1 MAQRKLLRG
10 GTVIPVKGG
19 DLPAEFVGDVLI
31 EDGKIAAI
39 APRLDVAPEHAEV
52 VDMTDHIV
60 LPGFVDTHRHM
71 WQSIFRYA
79 GTDWVLADYANAMWR
94 ILGPIFEPEDTYLSL
109 RVGLAEA
116 LNAGVTQVYDWN
128 HNLNSPDH
136 ADAAVAAHRDSGARV
151 VLGYGQSSQTWAQIL
166 DPAIGA
172 SVEPPSADIVRLRN
186 QYYASDAQ
194 LLTLG
199 MAARGPECSPM
210 HIVEQEARLAAELG
224 LRSCVHVGNGSWG
237 HMGPIRM
244 MLDAGCDGSTVTWV
258 HCNSVSDSEF
268 DLIRDTGGS
277 VSSATELEQHMGHG
291 HPAIERCIIR
301 GIRPAL
307 SVDTCVNVSGDLFSI
322 MRAAL
327 SSVRGD
333 IHQRRIERGGD
344 SESMP
349 ATTHDVLEFA
359 TLSGALANG
368 LGDVTGT
375 LEVGKQA
382 DIIAIDCL
390 APNLMPMTYAAG
402 SVVMGA
408 HPGNVAAVLV
418 AGEFVKRDGKLVD
431 IDLKDLAASA
441 VATRDR
447 LFDRVGAHVGGWMP
461 PRTERDWQA
470 TPQ

>member
-1 MAQRKLLRG
+1 MSSRTVLRG
-10 GTVIPVKGG
+10 GTIIPVQG
-19 DLPAEFVGDVLI
+19 DLPAEFVGDILV

-39 APRLDVAPEHAEV
+39 GPSLDVSDIHAV
-52 VDMTDHIV
+52 SVDMSGHILV
-60 LPGFVDTHRHM
+60 PGFTDTHRHM

-94 ILGPIFEPEDTYLSL
+94 ILGPVFEPEDTYLSL

-116 LNAGVTQVYDWN
+116 LDAGVTQVYDWN
-128 HNLNSPDH
+128 HNVNSPEH
-136 ADAAVAAHRDSGARV
+136 ADATVAAHRDSGARV
-151 VLGYGQSSQTWAQIL
+151 IFGYGQSSHTWAQIL

-172 SVEPPSADIVRLRN
+172 SIEAPSEDIYRIKET
-186 QYYASDAQ
+186 YYSSSDQ

-199 MAARGPECSPM
+199 LAARGPECSPM
-210 HIVEQEARLAAELG
+210 NIVEQEAKLAAELD

-237 HMGPIRM
+237 HMGPIKM

-258 HCNSVSDSEF
+258 HCNSVSDEEF
-268 DLIRDTGGS
+268 DLIRDTGGT

-291 HPAIERCIIR
+291 HPAIERCLQR
-301 GIRPAL
+301 GIVPAL

-333 IHQRRIERGGD
+333 VHRRLIEEGGD
-344 SESMP
+344 SDRVP
-349 ATTHDVLEFA
+349 TTTHDVLEFG
-359 TLSGALANG
+359 TLAGARGNG
-368 LGDVTGT
+368 LGDVTGS

-382 DIIAIDCL
+382 DIVAIDTL

-408 HPGNVAAVLV
+408 HPGNVSDVLV
-418 AGEFVKRDGKLVD
+418 AGNFVKRHGRLVD
-431 IDLKDLAASA
+431 LDLADLASKA
-441 VATRDR
+441 ADSRDR
-447 LFDRVGAHVGGWMP
+447 LFSRVGAHTGGWMP

>member
-1 MAQRKLLRG
+1 MSRRMLLRG
-10 GTVIPVKGG
+10 GTIIPVSNTP
-19 DLPAEFVGDVLI
+19 PAEFVGDVLI
-31 EDGKIAAI
+31 EDDKIAAI
-39 APRLDVAPEHAEV
+39 GPALDVSADSAEV
-52 VDMTDHIV
+52 VDMTGHILV
-60 LPGFVDTHRHM
+60 PGFADTHRHI

-79 GTDWVLADYANAMWR
+79 GTDWILADYANAMWR
-94 ILGPIFEPEDTYLSL
+94 ILGPAFEPEDTYLSL
-109 RVGLAEA
+109 RIGLAEA

-128 HNLNSPDH
+128 HNINSPEH

-151 VLGYGQSSQTWAQIL
+151 IFGYGQSSQTWAQIL

-172 SVEPPSADIVRLRN
+172 SIDPPSKDIYRLRE
-186 QYYASDAQ
+186 QYYSSDNQ
-194 LLTLG
+194 LITLG
-199 MAARGPECSPM
+199 LAARGPECSPM
-210 HIVEQEARLAAELG
+210 NIVAEEARLAADLG

-244 MLDAGCDGSTVTWV
+244 MLDAGCEGSTVTWV
-258 HCNSVSDSEF
+258 HCNSVSDAEF

-291 HPAIERCIIR
+291 HPAIERCLMR

-333 IHQRRIERGGD
+333 IHQRRIEEGGD
-344 SESMP
+344 SERVP
-349 ATTHDVLEFA
+349 ATTADVLEFG
-359 TLSGALANG
+359 TLAGAKANG
-368 LGDVTGT
+368 LGDITGS
-375 LEVGKQA
+375 LEAGKQA
-382 DIIAIDCL
+382 DIVAIDTV
-390 APNLMPMTYAAG
+390 APNLLPMTYATG

-418 AGEFVKRDGKLVD
+418 AGRFVKRDGKLVD
-431 IDLKDLAASA
+431 VDLRDLAAKA
-441 VATRDR
+441 TATRDR
-447 LFDRVGAHVGGWMP
+447 LFARVGAHTGGWMP
-461 PRTERDWQA
+461 PKTDRNWQL

>member
-1 MAQRKLLRG
+1 MTRRTLLRG
-10 GTVIPVKGG
+10 GMIIPIKG
-19 DLPAEFVGDVLI
+19 DLPAEFVGDLLI

-39 APRLDVAPEHAEV
+39 GPALAVSSDYAEI
-52 VDMTDHIV
+52 VDMTGHI
-60 LPGFVDTHRHM
+60 LTPGFVDTHRHM

-79 GTDWVLADYANAMWR
+79 GTDWILADYANAMWR
-94 ILGPIFEPEDTYLSL
+94 ILGPVFEPEDTYLSL
-109 RVGLAEA
+109 RIGLAEA

-128 HNLNSPDH
+128 HNINSPDH
-136 ADAAVAAHRDSGARV
+136 ADAAIAAHRDSGARV
-151 VLGYGQSSQTWAQIL
+151 ILGYGQASQTWAQIL

-172 SVEPPSADIVRLRN
+172 SIEPPSRDIFRLREE
-186 QYYASDAQ
+186 YYSSEDQ

-199 MAARGPECSPM
+199 LAARGPECSPM
-210 HIVEQEARLAAELG
+210 DIVAEEARQAAEMG

-258 HCNSVSDSEF
+258 HCNSVSDAEF

-291 HPAIERCIIR
+291 HPAIERCLVR

-307 SVDTCVNVSGDLFSI
+307 SVDTCVNVSGDIFSI

-333 IHQRRIERGGD
+333 VHQRLIDEGGD
-344 SESMP
+344 SSSVP
-349 ATTHDVLEFA
+349 ATTLDVLEFG
-359 TLSGALANG
+359 TLSGAVANG
-368 LGDVTGT
+368 LGEITGS
-375 LEVGKQA
+375 LEVGKKA
-382 DIIAIDCL
+382 DIVAIDCL

-408 HPGNVAAVLV
+408 HPGNVVAVLV
-418 AGEFVKRDGKLVD
+418 AGEFVKRDGKLVNL
-431 IDLKDLAASA
+431 DLRDLAAQATS
-441 VATRDR
+441 TRDR
-447 LFDRVGAHVGGWMP
+447 LFARVGAQTGGWMP
-461 PRTERDWQA
+461 PRTERDWQL

>member
-1 MAQRKLLRG
+1 MPRRTLLRG
-10 GTVIPVKGG
+10 GTIVPVQS
-19 DLPAEFVGDVLI
+19 DLPAEFIGDLLI
-31 EDGKIAAI
+31 EDDKIAAI
-39 APRLDVAPEHAEV
+39 APALDVSEDYAEV
-52 VDMTDHIV
+52 IDMTDHILV
-60 LPGFVDTHRHM
+60 PGFADTHRHL

-79 GTDWVLADYANAMWR
+79 GTDWILADYANAMWG
-94 ILGPIFEPEDTYLSL
+94 ILGPVFEPEDTYLSL

-116 LNAGVTQVYDWN
+116 LNAGVTQIYDWN
-128 HNLNSPDH
+128 HNINSPEH
-136 ADAAVAAHRDSGARV
+136 ADASVAAHWDSGARV
-151 VLGYGQSSQTWAQIL
+151 ILGYGQSSQTWAQIL

-172 SVEPPSADIVRLRN
+172 SIEPPSQDIYRLRDRYYSSDN
-186 QYYASDAQ
+186 Q
-194 LLTLG
+194 LITLG
-199 MAARGPECSPM
+199 LAARGPECSPM
-210 HIVEQEARLAAELG
+210 SIVADEAKLAADLG

-244 MLDAGCDGSTVTWV
+244 MLDAGCEGSTVTWV
-258 HCNSVSDSEF
+258 HCNSVSDAEF

-291 HPAIERCIIR
+291 HPAIERCLTR

-333 IHQRRIERGGD
+333 VHQRRIEEGTD
-344 SESMP
+344 SDRVP
-349 ATTHDVLEFA
+349 ATTLDVLEFG
-359 TLSGALANG
+359 TLSGAKANG
-368 LGDVTGT
+368 LGDVTGS

-382 DIIAIDCL
+382 DIVAIDCI

-408 HPGNVAAVLV
+408 HPGNVAAVIV
-418 AGEFVKRDGKLVD
+418 AGQFVKRDGKLVGL
-431 IDLKDLAASA
+431 DLRDLAGK
-441 VATRDR
+441 ATAARDR
-447 LFDRVGAHVGGWMP
+447 LFTRVGAHTGGWMP
-461 PRTERDWQA
+461 PRTERDWQS